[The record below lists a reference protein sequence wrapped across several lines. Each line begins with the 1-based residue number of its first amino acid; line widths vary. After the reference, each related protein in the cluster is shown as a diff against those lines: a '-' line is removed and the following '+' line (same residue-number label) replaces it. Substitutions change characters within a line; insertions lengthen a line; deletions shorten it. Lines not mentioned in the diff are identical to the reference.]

1 MGKIHLDD
9 LVYHIGYKCN
19 LSCRGCVNYS
29 NHLEAHSL
37 PWNTNWHT
45 ELSKL
50 NDRFSIR
57 HLEIIG
63 GEPLQHPDIQ
73 ELITFACSLDIK
85 YITLSS
91 NGLLLGENVWLKELC
106 NTVKNLEVRISYH
119 HDPLVD
125 NKYNTKMCDSLS
137 EFFDIE
143 YDKMK
148 KILRRVYVSTET
160 ESIKNL
166 TPDTNKVTITLKDNL
181 KLQDPP
187 YWKYPELDENEIP
200 IKYNNDPEQAYNDC
214 LCPWLHYVDGKIYKC
229 AMTGTLP
236 QVLKVKDNI
245 DKWPLLRDYK
255 AYNVLEDHEPESFER
270 LAGSEDVCKYCP
282 VAGQW
287 QYDKTD
293 LHSKILKV
301 IG

>member
-1 MGKIHLDD
+1 MDKINLDD

-29 NHLEAHSL
+29 NHLEAHAL
-37 PWNTNWHT
+37 PWNNNWHT

-50 NDRFSIR
+50 NDRFSVR

-73 ELITFACSLDIK
+73 KLITFACSLDIK
-85 YITLSS
+85 YITLST
-91 NGLLLGENVWLKELC
+91 NGLLLSENVWLKELC
-106 NTVKNLEVRISYH
+106 KSVDNLEVRVSYH
-119 HDPLVD
+119 HSPLID
-125 NKYNTKMCDSLS
+125 NKYNSKMCKSLS
-137 EFFDIE
+137 EFFDIN
-143 YDKMK
+143 YSKMK
-148 KILRRVYVSTET
+148 KILCRVFVSTET

-166 TPDTNKVTITLKDNL
+166 TPETENFTITLKDNFI
-181 KLQDPP
+181 LQDPP
-187 YWKYPELDENEIP
+187 YWKYPELDINEIP

-236 QVLKVKDNI
+236 QVLKLKDNI
-245 DKWPLLRDYK
+245 DDWPLLKNYM
-255 AYNVLEDHEPESFER
+255 AYNVLADHDKETFER
-270 LAGSEDVCKYCP
+270 LTGHEDVCKYCP

-293 LHSKILKV
+293 SHSKILKV